1 MGVDFYKCDM
11 CDQVYHEDIVKTCFS
26 LSISL
31 CNECFSKYCSYFN
44 DLKENYEG
52 LRRLCICDLDKK
64 SILKIKNNLIKKMKK
79 KISDI
84 VKDKDYCEDCR
95 HTYDEENLD
104 NS

>member
-31 CNECFSKYCSYFN
+31 CN